1 MKEALTNT
9 NKQRLSAISGTI
21 DVTPNPEF
29 LIKSIAE
36 QGYSFEAALADLIDN
51 SISAR
56 ATHVEIL
63 VNPEKEPFHLFL
75 ADDGHGM
82 DAKKLQE
89 SMHFPSA
96 SMESE
101 RGRNDLGRFGL
112 GMKTASFSQTR
123 KFTVLSREK
132 GSQSYCG
139 FTWDVNHLK
148 SGNWEIIDNSPEE
161 LASLLEN
168 YHYLSHS
175 FNGEKTGF
183 EPNTIIVWEGLYK
196 FEEFLIS
203 GKLRADTLK
212 SALSETIIH
221 HLSIV
226 FHRFMERKADRLS
239 LRVNNKN
246 IQPFNPFPTD
256 QPDFRSIDN
265 KQTILGDD
273 VVRLEGFVLPSK
285 SIDESRQASAV
296 WTTGSWGLMDL
307 EGIYV
312 YRADRIIVF
321 GGWND
326 ITKKTTTLR
335 LARLRVEVGNRVDNL
350 FHLNVAKSKII
361 VPFDIRTA
369 FIRYV
374 AELKSEAEKEYYN
387 RGVRHFA
394 KKGKSNSWS
403 LFEKNSTDRGLMIE
417 INPAFPLLSSL
428 RKELSEDQN
437 AKLSFI
443 LKTVTTTI
451 NNIRKVHQPAP
462 MQSILEKGGSEVR
475 EIQSCIRHLQS
486 AGIPDDYIKNTL
498 LGELGYDVAASAA
511 EIEGLLT

>member
-1 MKEALTNT
+1 MNNALPHTLKKTIPGNP
-9 NKQRLSAISGTI
+9 GTI

-51 SISAR
+51 SISAG
-56 ATHVEIL
+56 ATHFEVLI
-63 VNPEKEPFHLFL
+63 NPDKEPFRLFL
-75 ADDGHGM
+75 ADDGQGM
-82 DAKKLQE
+82 NASKLE
-89 SMHFPSA
+89 KSMHFPSD
-96 SMESE
+96 SLESA
-101 RGRNDLGRFGL
+101 RGDGDLGRFGL

-132 GSQSYCG
+132 DTLHYRGL
-139 FTWDVNHLK
+139 TWDVAHLK
-148 SGNWEIIDNSPEE
+148 KGHWEIIENSPGEI
-161 LASLLEN
+161 AALLEDH
-168 YHYLSHS
+168 HYLSHS
-175 FNGEKTGF
+175 FNGKKTGF
-183 EPNTIIVWEGLYK
+183 SPNTIIVWEGLYK

-212 SALSETIIH
+212 SALSETIID

-226 FHRFMERKADRLS
+226 FHRFMERKTGRLS

-256 QPDFRSIDN
+256 QADFRSIDN
-265 KQTILGDD
+265 RQSVLGED
-273 VVRLEGFVLPSK
+273 VVRLEGFVLPSR
-285 SIDESRQASAV
+285 SIDESREAGTL
-296 WTTGSWGLMDL
+296 WTTPSRGLMDL

-326 ITKKTTTLR
+326 ITRKTTTLR
-335 LARLRVEVGNRVDNL
+335 LARLRVEVGNKADNL

-394 KKGKSNSWS
+394 RKGKLQSWS
-403 LFEKNSTDRGLMIE
+403 LFEKNATDKGLMIE
-417 INPAFPLLSSL
+417 INPEFPLLSSL
-428 RKELSEDQN
+428 RQELSREQN
-437 AKLSFI
+437 ARLSFI
-443 LKTVTTTI
+443 LKTAISTI
-451 NNIRKVHQPAP
+451 NNIRKVHQPIP
-462 MQSILEKGGSEVR
+462 MPSIVEQATDGMKD
-475 EIQSCIRHLQS
+475 IRTCVHELRS
-486 AGIPDDYIKNTL
+486 AGIPPDYIKNTL
-498 LGELGYDVAASAA
+498 LAELGYNVSASAA
-511 EIEGLLT
+511 EIDELLN